1 MIRIGLV
8 DDDLEPLRLMRD
20 YLARYEREEGAAF
33 QIEEY
38 HNGLNFTEDYD
49 GQLDIVFLDI
59 EMPHMDGM
67 TAARKIREQ
76 DASLAI
82 IFLTN
87 LAQYAIHGYEVNA
100 IDFMVKP
107 VGYFLFADKLKKA
120 MHFIRRNTQQSII
133 LQTDESIVKVI
144 TPDILYIEKEKNYLV
159 YHTRT
164 GEHRVR
170 GTMAALSDTLL
181 GEGFS
186 LCLSGCLV
194 NLRYVTSIGKDTISV
209 GETVLPVSRQR
220 RKSFKEDFLKYLGGD
235 L

>member
-8 DDDLEPLRLMRD
+8 DDDLEHLRLMRD
-20 YLARYEREEGAAF
+20 YLARYEREKGAAF

-38 HNGLNFTEDYD
+38 HNGLNFTEDYH

-67 TAARKIREQ
+67 TAARRIRER

-120 MHFIRRNTQQSII
+120 MRFIRRNTQQSVV
-133 LQTDESIVKVI
+133 LQIDESIVKVI

-164 GEHRVR
+164 GTYRVR
-170 GTMAALSDTLL
+170 GTMAALSDTFLS
-181 GEGFS
+181 EGFS
-186 LCLSGCLV
+186 LCLSDCLV
-194 NLRYVTSIGKDTISV
+194 NLRYVTSIDRDTISV

-220 RKSFKEDFLKYLGGD
+220 RKGFKEDFLKYLGGD

>member
-8 DDDLEPLRLMRD
+8 DDDLEHLRLMRD

-67 TAARKIREQ
+67 TAARKIRER

-100 IDFMVKP
+100 IDF
-107 VGYFLFADKLKKA
+107 
-120 MHFIRRNTQQSII
+120 IRWVTFCS
-133 LQTDESIVKVI
+133 
-144 TPDILYIEKEKNYLV
+144 
-159 YHTRT
+159 RT
-164 GEHRVR
+164 
-170 GTMAALSDTLL
+170 S
-181 GEGFS
+181 
-186 LCLSGCLV
+186 
-194 NLRYVTSIGKDTISV
+194 
-209 GETVLPVSRQR
+209 
-220 RKSFKEDFLKYLGGD
+220 
-235 L
+235 